1 MAARLADNLAAIRNL
16 YHLRISSVFSFM
28 RILRSPAVIEP
39 RCCRMPRPS
48 GACKNLCPAACLQ
61 RAAPEAVV
69 PVAPPVPVVP
79 DGPTVVEPA
88 LPEVPPD
95 GAPDMPAPLP
105 EVESVVLP
113 DAPPA
118 EPPDMPLLPEVPL
131 LPDMPPVAP
140 AAPAEPAAPLVSAAP
155 EEPVAPAAPVAP
167 VPPAAPALAL
177 SEVVPAA
184 VPALPLEPEPVVEPP
199 DIAPPLEP
207 VVPVDGDAVVL
218 GVLLVVVDAP
228 GEVVSA
234 VRRSQPATTAVR
246 AAVAS
251 MSLVSL
257 DSDCI
262 ASSLNFRKGSL
273 LRSPGNR
280 GNASGHLGPDAVEPR
295 GGNAV
300 LRITLRRTQRTF
312 RAKKDMNVVPGQT
325 AIFS

>member
-1 MAARLADNLAAIRNL
+1 MAARLADNLAALRTL
-16 YHLRISSVFSFM
+16 RHLRISSVFSFM
-28 RILRSPAVIEP
+28 LILQEIGWHRAEG
-39 RCCRMPRPS
+39 PRPC
-48 GACKNLCPAACLQ
+48 GACDAPFPAACLQ
-61 RAAPEAVV
+61 RAAPEPVV

-79 DGPTVVEPA
+79 DGPTVLEPV

-131 LPDMPPVAP
+131 LPDVPPVAP
-140 AAPAEPAAPLVSAAP
+140 AAPAEPVAPLVSAVP
-155 EEPVAPAAPVAP
+155 EEPVEPAAPVEPA
-167 VPPAAPALAL
+167 PPAAPALAL

-199 DIAPPLEP
+199 DMAPPLEP

-228 GEVVSA
+228 GVVVSA
-234 VRRSQPATTAVR
+234 DRRSQPATTAVR

-273 LRSPGNR
+273 LCSPGNR
-280 GNASGHLGPDAVEPR
+280 GDAYGYLQPDASNSAAGMPFFELLYGEHNALSVPR
-295 GGNAV
+295 
-300 LRITLRRTQRTF
+300 TT
-312 RAKKDMNVVPGQT
+312 
-325 AIFS
+325 